1 MVSPISVL
9 QAVENFRLAKDDRG
23 LYLDQDG
30 ESWWTEGYFLTD
42 IVVRDKVMR
51 LLKDHRGNTT
61 WCNRFSFLSIFSCC
75 RYAQEWDFISHFIMG
90 SKRNTAPYSHRF

>member
-30 ESWWTEGYFLTD
+30 ESWWTEDERENTLVEKSPRVGF
-42 IVVRDKVMR
+42 
-51 LLKDHRGNTT
+51 GN
-61 WCNRFSFLSIFSCC
+61 LD
-75 RYAQEWDFISHFIMG
+75 E
-90 SKRNTAPYSHRF
+90 